1 MDNGAG
7 SYRRFLDGDD
17 DGIVEIVRDYKDG
30 LIFYINSYV
39 NNIHIAEELTE
50 DTFFKLIVKKPKYR
64 YQYSF
69 KAWLYTIGRNVSLD
83 YLRKNSRILDKPADD
98 YYNYVQDEINLEKEY
113 FKEERKILVRHTI
126 DRLKPEYRQVLYLV
140 YFEGFSNEETAKITK
155 KNKHQIET
163 LVYRAKQS
171 LKSKLEKEGFTY
183 EEL

>member
-113 FKEERKILVRHTI
+113 F
-126 DRLKPEYRQVLYLV
+126 
-140 YFEGFSNEETAKITK
+140 
-155 KNKHQIET
+155 
-163 LVYRAKQS
+163 
-171 LKSKLEKEGFTY
+171 
-183 EEL
+183 